1 MNKRIKQLKKML
13 RLEIN
18 LPVYL
23 IIFLLVIVIVAYI
36 YIINL
41 NIGLGDKVENLSSS
55 NQQLESDLSEMNKLK
70 VANNKL
76 NKKVTNL
83 TNSVKKKKNKIK
95 NLENELVK
103 VKAELALQDSS
114 DDSIRSKIKTCA
126 ESYGVD
132 PYLAIAISR
141 HETGNW
147 TSDLCV
153 KNNNFGGMRGS
164 DDWYSYDTIDLGID
178 AFCKM
183 LKGYKDNGMG
193 TINTMANTYCGD
205 NSSHWINSVEYFYEQ
220 EKYGN

>member
-1 MNKRIKQLKKML
+1 MSKRIKQLKKML

-23 IIFLLVIVIVAYI
+23 IIFLLVIIIVAYI

-41 NIGLGDKVENLSSS
+41 NIDLSSKVESLGLSD
-55 NQQLESDLSEMNKLK
+55 QQLEDDLLEIDRLRIVNDE
-70 VANNKL
+70 L
-76 NKKVTNL
+76 NKKAVNL
-83 TNSVKKKKNKIK
+83 TNKVKTLEEELTKTKSELTALESFDDLIRAKIK
-95 NLENELVK
+95 
-103 VKAELALQDSS
+103 A
-114 DDSIRSKIKTCA
+114 CA
-126 ESYGVD
+126 ESYGID

-147 TSDLCV
+147 TSELCLEG
-153 KNNNFGGMRGS
+153 NNFGGMRGS
-164 DDWYSYDTIDLGID
+164 NNWYTYDSIDSGID

-183 LKGYKDNGMG
+183 LKDYKNNGMG

-220 EKYGN
+220 EKDNN

>member
-83 TNSVKKKKNKIK
+83 TNSVKKKKNKK
-95 NLENELVK
+95 K
-103 VKAELALQDSS
+103 
-114 DDSIRSKIKTCA
+114 
-126 ESYGVD
+126 
-132 PYLAIAISR
+132 
-141 HETGNW
+141 
-147 TSDLCV
+147 
-153 KNNNFGGMRGS
+153 
-164 DDWYSYDTIDLGID
+164 
-178 AFCKM
+178 
-183 LKGYKDNGMG
+183 
-193 TINTMANTYCGD
+193 
-205 NSSHWINSVEYFYEQ
+205 
-220 EKYGN
+220 

>member
-1 MNKRIKQLKKML
+1 MNKRIKQLNKML

-18 LPVYL
+18 LPVYF
-23 IIFLLVIVIVAYI
+23 IIFLVVIIIVVYVC
-36 YIINL
+36 IINS
-41 NIGLGDKVENLSSS
+41 NINLTDKIENLSAS
-55 NQQLESDLSEMNKLK
+55 NQQLEIDLLEADKLRIT
-70 VANNKL
+70 NNDL
-76 NKKVTNL
+76 NKQVVDL
-83 TNSVKKKKNKIK
+83 TDNVKKKKSKIK
-95 NLENELVK
+95 KLENELEK
-103 VKAELALQDSS
+103 VKAELAAQEYS
-114 DDSIRSKIKTCA
+114 DNSIRSKLKACA

-147 TSDLCV
+147 TSELCV
-153 KNNNFGGMRGS
+153 KSNNFGGMRGA
-164 DDWYSYDTIDLGID
+164 DDWYTYDSIESGID

-193 TINTMANTYCGD
+193 TINTMANTYCGE